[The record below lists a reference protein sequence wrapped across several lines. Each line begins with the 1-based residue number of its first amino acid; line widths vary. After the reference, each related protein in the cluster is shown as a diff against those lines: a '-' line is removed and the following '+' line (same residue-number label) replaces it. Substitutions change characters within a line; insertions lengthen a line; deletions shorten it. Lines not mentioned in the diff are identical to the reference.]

1 MPKLIPLTL
10 SLLLSLAACAP
21 APEPTPAPVGLQT
34 ETASYEVYKDGTLL
48 GALVI
53 TPGEFGDFTPTSAP
67 AAEGFRILW
76 EAERKIGFV
85 SVRMHMPT
93 KDGSRGG
100 YGAQMYKPGAGNYP
114 SGVEYFLLDQSYASK
129 KTPPK

>member
-1 MPKLIPLTL
+1 MPKLIHLTL
-10 SLLLSLAACAP
+10 SLLLSLAACA
-21 APEPTPAPVGLQT
+21 ATPEPTPAPIGLQT

-53 TPGEFGDFTPTSAP
+53 KPGEFGDFTPTSAP
-67 AAEGFRILW
+67 AAEEFRILW
-76 EAERKIGFV
+76 EEKKTQGFV
-85 SVRMHMPT
+85 SVKMHMPT
-93 KDGSRGG
+93 KDGSRGA

-114 SGVEYFLLDQSYASK
+114 MGVEYFLLDQNYTPK